1 MTKIDDNIP
10 LPPNPCAPQ
19 SQFQVVINELKIGQ
33 SFFIATAKVES
44 TRVLVLK
51 CATRAGVTITT
62 RKWEQEGETGLRV
75 WRVE

>member
-1 MTKIDDNIP
+1 MYEISDDIP
-10 LPPNPCAPQ
+10 LPPNPSKPQ
-19 SQFQVVINELKIGQ
+19 SEFQTIINELKIGQ

-51 CATRAGVTITT
+51 CGHRAGYTVATRQ
-62 RKWEQEGETGLRV
+62 WEQEGETGLRV